1 MNLTPT
7 EAHAIAK
14 EAYIYAFPLVDNMRV
29 QYTYFTDKNSTDYKA
44 PYNTLFN
51 IPRVF
56 TPDDK
61 AIQTPN
67 SDDRQRWRLS
77 SHRRT
82 ELARGRASR
91 HHEGDPVRD

>member
-7 EAHAIAK
+7 EARAIAK
-14 EAYIYAFPLVDNMRV
+14 EAYIYAFPIVDNMRV
-29 QYTYFTDKNSTDYKA
+29 QYAYFTDKNNPDYKA

-61 AIQTPN
+61 AIQGSMPFHVGRDALP
-67 SDDRQRWRLS
+67 DDR
-77 SHRRT
+77 
-82 ELARGRASR
+82 RGAERVIGKVLQA
-91 HHEGDPVRD
+91 

>member
-1 MNLTPT
+1 MTATDL
-7 EAHAIAK
+7 EAADFEK
-14 EAYIYAFPLVDNMRV
+14 DP
-29 QYTYFTDKNSTDYKA
+29 DYKA

-67 SDDRQRWRLS
+67 SDTPYSW
-77 SHRRT
+77 
-82 ELARGRASR
+82 SR
-91 HHEGDPVRD
+91 P